1 MGQVKNALLEIEAL
15 VAGCLN
21 DKMTME
27 ETVEYCSSLF
37 FTSKNN
43 NYYLN
48 NKNLIRKI
56 YTNFIYEEAVNL

>member
-1 MGQVKNALLEIEAL
+1 MGQVKNALLEIEGL

-27 ETVEYCSSLF
+27 ETVEYCSNLF
-37 FTSKNN
+37 STSKND

-56 YTNFIYEEAVNL
+56 YTNFVYEEAVNL

>member
-1 MGQVKNALLEIEAL
+1 MGKVKDAIMEVEQY
-15 VAGCLN
+15 VGGCLN

-27 ETVEYCSSLF
+27 ETVDYCSDLF
-37 FTSKNN
+37 SNSKSNN
-43 NYYLN
+43 IYLN

>member
-1 MGQVKNALLEIEAL
+1 MGQVKNALLEIEGL

-27 ETVEYCSSLF
+27 ETVEYCSNLF
-37 FTSKNN
+37 CTSKND

-56 YTNFIYEEAVNL
+56 YTNFVYEEAVNL